1 MTDPTHP
8 TPEELK
14 DIAAAE
20 EREGVVDQ
28 QSANEV
34 ATPHPKIDRAPPPL
48 RSPDQRRRRRS
59 RRNSPRFSNASNISP
74 GPSGSSTSFSAS
86 HASTLLSSGTS

>member
-28 QSANEV
+28 QTANEV
-34 ATPHPKIDRAPPPL
+34 ATDAT
-48 RSPDQRRRRRS
+48 PDD
-59 RRNSPRFSNASNISP
+59 
-74 GPSGSSTSFSAS
+74 
-86 HASTLLSSGTS
+86 